1 MNKAGEAL
9 CNLRE
14 LSFLMKL
21 NKNSGDPSQFEFSP
35 NPALTQDVDADILS
49 RGDSGE
55 GGGQRVRNGTAGQGR
70 RVRGQLQPG
79 HTGDASPTPGGAG
92 HPPRRSHGRARSW
105 RVHPQLPTDHCLTL
119 PLGTLVLRQLCP
131 ALRGPREQRTQETL
145 CCGNLGLDLQGRQ
158 KMRAAPA
165 ASAATI
171 TLKNRPARH
180 DLFSRDFLC
189 YCILILE

>member
-1 MNKAGEAL
+1 MPVWQNYDVFVQMNKAGEAL

-35 NPALTQDVDADILS
+35 NPALTQDVDADVLS

-55 GGGQRVRNGTAGQGR
+55 GGGQRALNGTAGQGR

-131 ALRGPREQRTQETL
+131 ALRGPREQRTQETFVL
-145 CCGNLGLDLQGRQ
+145 RE
-158 KMRAAPA
+158 P
-165 ASAATI
+165 
-171 TLKNRPARH
+171 RP
-180 DLFSRDFLC
+180 
-189 YCILILE
+189 